1 MNWYLN
7 VLKNYVGFGGRARR
21 TEYWMFVLFNFIVSI
36 ILGILDGVLGTA
48 PLLGGVYALAVLL
61 PSIAVSI
68 RRLHD
73 TDRSGW
79 WMLIGQIPL
88 IGAIVL
94 LVFFCLE
101 GTRDNNR
108 FGSDPKLA

>member
-48 PLLGGVYALAVLL
+48 PDSYTQVA
-61 PSIAVSI
+61 P
-68 RRLHD
+68 
-73 TDRSGW
+73 
-79 WMLIGQIPL
+79 
-88 IGAIVL
+88 
-94 LVFFCLE
+94 
-101 GTRDNNR
+101 
-108 FGSDPKLA
+108 